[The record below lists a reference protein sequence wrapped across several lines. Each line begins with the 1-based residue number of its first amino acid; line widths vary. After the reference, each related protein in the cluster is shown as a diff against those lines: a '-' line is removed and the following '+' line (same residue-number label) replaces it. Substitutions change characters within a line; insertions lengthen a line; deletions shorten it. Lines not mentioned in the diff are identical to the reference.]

1 MMQKI
6 VIQNFGPIASAE
18 IAIKKAVVLIGEQ
31 ASGKSTIAKLIYYFK
46 SLREDLFNKTYN
58 ESLNDDFEFDYYVHL
73 IKPLREKFYDFFGST
88 KHQKNFD
95 ITFYYSVEENIY
107 LHLNLS
113 EDKILHS
120 TFSENII
127 FKDLSR
133 QIRMF
138 RKHLPSQVDDNNIS
152 EVLAYNQEKLKY
164 AERLSNLLKETFCC
178 DQDDNLFIVAGR
190 NATVGYSDS
199 FERQF
204 FLNAKIQPN
213 NAFQKRQQ
221 TIDETLMLDF
231 ICKVM
236 KYKDIFKKFYDF
248 TSYLSVFKNGRKED
262 LKIVINKI
270 HEVLKGRYHVDSFG
284 EKIVFGSNVDDF
296 IYLSNASSGQQEV
309 IRILQDIFLTI
320 AENRKVLRIVEEPE
334 AHLFPLAQKR
344 VIELLVQMAKNTDS
358 NQLIITTH
366 SPYVLTVF
374 NNLLFAQR
382 VIDKNPEIEKEV
394 AKIIGKEACLQSG
407 DFSAYVLSQ
416 SDNKNEFSAKS
427 IVDEATGMIGQNY
440 LDTVSEILGYE
451 FNSLY
456 NLHSKSFERQ

>member
-6 VIQNFGPIASAE
+6 VINNFGPISNAE
-18 IAIKKAVVLIGEQ
+18 IEIRKAVVLIGEQ

-46 SLREDLFNKTYN
+46 SLREDLFNIIYN
-58 ESLNDDFEFDYYVHL
+58 ESLNDDFEFDYTKYL
-73 IKPLREKFYDFFGST
+73 IVPLREKFYDFFGST
-88 KHQKNFD
+88 KHQKDFD
-95 ITFYYSVEENIY
+95 VTFYYSVEENKY
-107 LHLNLS
+107 LNL
-113 EDKILHS
+113 ILNKEKKLYPK
-120 TFSENII
+120 FSEHVIYGE
-127 FKDLSR
+127 LSR
-133 QIRMF
+133 QIRTY
-138 RKHLPSQVDDNNIS
+138 RKFLPSQVDDNNIS
-152 EVLAYNQEKLKY
+152 DVLAYNQEKLKY
-164 AERLSNLLKETFCC
+164 AERLSNLLKDTFCC
-178 DQDDNLFIVAGR
+178 NQDDNLFIVAGR

-204 FLNAKIQPN
+204 LLNAKIQRD
-213 NAFQKRQQ
+213 NAYQKRQQ

-231 ICKVM
+231 MGKVV

-248 TSYLSVFKNGRKED
+248 YSYLKVFNNGRKEE
-262 LKIVINKI
+262 LKILINKI
-270 HEVLKGRYHVDSFG
+270 HEVLKGKYQVDSFG
-284 EKIVFGSNVDDF
+284 EKIVFGSNADAF

-320 AENRKVLRIVEEPE
+320 TENVRVLRIVEEPE
-334 AHLFPLAQKR
+334 AHLFPLAQKQ
-344 VIELLVQMAKNTDS
+344 VIELLVQMVKNTDS

-394 AKIIGKEACLQSG
+394 SKIIGKESRLKSD
-407 DFSAYVLSQ
+407 DFSAYVLVQ
-416 SDNKNEFSAKS
+416 SDRKSEFSAKS
-427 IVDEATGMIGQNY
+427 IVDETTGMIGQNY

-456 NLHSKSFERQ
+456 NLHSKNFKR